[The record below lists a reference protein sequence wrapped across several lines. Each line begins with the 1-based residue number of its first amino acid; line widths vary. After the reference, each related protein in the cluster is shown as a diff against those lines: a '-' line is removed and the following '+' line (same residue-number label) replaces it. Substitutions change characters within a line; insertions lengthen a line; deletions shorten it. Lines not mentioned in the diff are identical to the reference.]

1 MAIFK
6 YCIIATFEVQVNTFL
21 KTFVKDNVFFFQA
34 TVERMVRE
42 GARVTLCDL
51 PTSEGAAVASALGA
65 DKCIFAPCDITK
77 EEDVTAALDATVEK
91 VG

>member
-1 MAIFK
+1 
-6 YCIIATFEVQVNTFL
+6 
-21 KTFVKDNVFFFQA
+21 
-34 TVERMVRE
+34 MVRE